1 MHNTHGYIYTDKFAW
16 ISIDTHRFMHKH
28 RCLCLYRHMCTAWT
42 LDSIFPV
49 SALFTHN
56 CLKVLSHLS
65 LFRTCS
71 ARLCERCNHTK
82 VLMDDNIKISSTP
95 LSPYLRIIYLHLNI
109 GLHHLNQKE
118 KNVCKK
124 NLKSILRIFLVAHDN
139 HTYLSCGLV
148 KNLNCRMCRAS
159 KCCTNILDDV
169 SSISSTR
176 V

>member
-1 MHNTHGYIYTDKFAW
+1 MHNNTRGYIYTDKYAW
-16 ISIDTHRFMHKH
+16 ISIGTHRSMHKH
-28 RCLCLYRHMCTAWT
+28 TCLCLFRRMCTTWT

-56 CLKVLSHLS
+56 YLKVLFHLN
-65 LFRTCS
+65 LFSTCS

-82 VLMDDNIKISSTP
+82 VLMDDNIKIFSIP
-95 LSPYLRIIYLHLNI
+95 LSPYLTIIYLHLNI
-109 GLHHLNQKE
+109 GLHYL
-118 KNVCKK
+118 KK
-124 NLKSILRIFLVAHDN
+124 KCVYLKSMWRIFLVSHDN

-148 KNLNCRMCRAS
+148 KNLNWRMCQAS

-169 SSISSTR
+169 SSISSTH